1 MLHLASLVLPTLSPS
16 SKNGK
21 GSASPDY
28 HLAAL
33 ANEGL
38 EQIQADSYIG
48 IEIRRPWV
56 EL

>member
-1 MLHLASLVLPTLSPS
+1 MVCML
-16 SKNGK
+16 
-21 GSASPDY
+21 

-33 ANEGL
+33 ANERL

-48 IEIRRPWV
+48 TEIRSLSV

>member
-1 MLHLASLVLPTLSPS
+1 MVCML
-16 SKNGK
+16 
-21 GSASPDY
+21 

-38 EQIQADSYIG
+38 EQIQADCYIG
-48 IEIRRPWV
+48 IEIRRLWV